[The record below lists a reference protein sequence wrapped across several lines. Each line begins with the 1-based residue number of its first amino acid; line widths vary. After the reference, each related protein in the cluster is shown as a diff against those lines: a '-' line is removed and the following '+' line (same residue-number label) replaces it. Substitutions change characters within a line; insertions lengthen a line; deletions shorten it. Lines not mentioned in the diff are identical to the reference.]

1 MNANKCQSLD
11 KSNIMSKYNMNGN
24 VPSENSAARER
35 GASVAREYERVVITF
50 NKVLLLKEKIRLSVE
65 HRISELENFLS
76 RNEEQLGTL
85 LRNIE
90 IYELNISK
98 SVENL
103 EELLI
108 KETRIKDKYN
118 NLLQGVSMET
128 VGVTAV
134 EEESVGEKNIQE
146 SGPSTENL
154 IQQRYHFLD
163 NLNSSFQKL
172 DNDLQSISLLQTE
185 MRNARSEILEK
196 KERALEKKIILD
208 ENRRDL
214 EEEREQLGSDLE
226 ISVKEEEAL
235 TLEYAQLIN
244 KVEGSIVLGDDID
257 RILFSSLGTV
267 DD

>member
-1 MNANKCQSLD
+1 MNEY
-11 KSNIMSKYNMNGN
+11 IINGH
-24 VPSENSAARER
+24 VASENSAARER
-35 GASVAREYERVVITF
+35 GASVAREYERVVNTF

-65 HRISELENFLS
+65 HRIRELENFLA

-85 LRNIE
+85 SRNIE

-103 EELLI
+103 EDLLI

-128 VGVTAV
+128 VGATAV
-134 EEESVGEKNIQE
+134 EEKSLRER
-146 SGPSTENL
+146 GPSTENL

-185 MRNARSEILEK
+185 MHNARSEILEK
-196 KERALEKKIILD
+196 KEQALEKKIILD

-214 EEEREQLGSDLE
+214 EEEREQLESDLE

-257 RILFSSLGTV
+257 RILFSSLSTI

>member
-1 MNANKCQSLD
+1 MNE
-11 KSNIMSKYNMNGN
+11 YNMNGD

-35 GASVAREYERVVITF
+35 GASVAREYERVVNTF

-76 RNEEQLGTL
+76 RNEEQLSTL

-90 IYELNISK
+90 IYELNISR

-108 KETRIKDKYN
+108 KETHIKDKYN

-128 VGVTAV
+128 VGVSAV
-134 EEESVGEKNIQE
+134 EEESVEEKSLHE
-146 SGPSTENL
+146 RGPSTENL

-172 DNDLQSISLLQTE
+172 DNELQSISLLQTE
-185 MRNARSEILEK
+185 MHNARSEILEK
-196 KERALEKKIILD
+196 KEQALEKKIILD
-208 ENRRDL
+208 ENSRDL
-214 EEEREQLGSDLE
+214 EEEREQLESDLE
-226 ISVKEEEAL
+226 ISIKEEEAL
-235 TLEYAQLIN
+235 TLEYVQLIN

-257 RILFSSLGTV
+257 RILFSSLSTIE
-267 DD
+267 D

>member
-1 MNANKCQSLD
+1 MNEY
-11 KSNIMSKYNMNGN
+11 IINGN
-24 VPSENSAARER
+24 VASENSAARER
-35 GASVAREYERVVITF
+35 GASVAREYERVVNTF

-65 HRISELENFLS
+65 HRISELGNFLA

-85 LRNIE
+85 SRNIE
-90 IYELNISK
+90 IYELNIFK

-108 KETRIKDKYN
+108 EETRIKDKYN

-134 EEESVGEKNIQE
+134 EEKSLQE
-146 SGPSTENL
+146 RGPSPENL
-154 IQQRYHFLD
+154 IHKRHHFLD

-185 MRNARSEILEK
+185 MHNARSEILEK
-196 KERALEKKIILD
+196 KEQALEKKIILD
-208 ENRRDL
+208 KNRRDL
-214 EEEREQLGSDLE
+214 EEEREQLESDLE

-257 RILFSSLGTV
+257 RILFSSLITI

>member
-1 MNANKCQSLD
+1 MNEY
-11 KSNIMSKYNMNGN
+11 IINGN
-24 VPSENSAARER
+24 VASENSAARER
-35 GASVAREYERVVITF
+35 GASVAREYERVVNTF

-65 HRISELENFLS
+65 HRISELENFLA
-76 RNEEQLGTL
+76 RNQEQLGTL
-85 LRNIE
+85 SRNIE
-90 IYELNISK
+90 IYELNITR

-103 EELLI
+103 EDLLI

-134 EEESVGEKNIQE
+134 EEKSLQE
-146 SGPSTENL
+146 RGPSTENL
-154 IQQRYHFLD
+154 IQQRHHFLD

-185 MRNARSEILEK
+185 MHNARSEILEK
-196 KERALEKKIILD
+196 KEQALEKKIILD

-214 EEEREQLGSDLE
+214 EEEREQLELDLE

-257 RILFSSLGTV
+257 RILFSFLSTV
-267 DD
+267 ED

>member
-1 MNANKCQSLD
+1 MSEY
-11 KSNIMSKYNMNGN
+11 NINGN
-24 VPSENSAARER
+24 VASENSAARER
-35 GASVAREYERVVITF
+35 GASVAREYERVVNTF

-65 HRISELENFLS
+65 YRISELENFLD

-85 LRNIE
+85 SRNIK
-90 IYELNISK
+90 IYELNISR

-108 KETRIKDKYN
+108 EETKTKDEYN
-118 NLLQGVSMET
+118 NLLHGVSMET

-134 EEESVGEKNIQE
+134 EEDSVEEMSLQE
-146 SGPSTENL
+146 RGPSTENL

-172 DNDLQSISLLQTE
+172 DNELQSISLLQTE
-185 MRNARSEILEK
+185 MHNARSEILEK
-196 KERALEKKIILD
+196 KEQALEKKIILD

-214 EEEREQLGSDLE
+214 EQECEQLESDLE

-257 RILFSSLGTV
+257 RILFSSLSTI

>member
-1 MNANKCQSLD
+1 MSEY
-11 KSNIMSKYNMNGN
+11 NINGN
-24 VPSENSAARER
+24 VASENSAARER
-35 GASVAREYERVVITF
+35 GASVAREYERVVNTF

-65 HRISELENFLS
+65 HRISELENFLA

-85 LRNIE
+85 SRNIE
-90 IYELNISK
+90 IYELNISR

-108 KETRIKDKYN
+108 EETRIKDKYN

-134 EEESVGEKNIQE
+134 EEKSLQE
-146 SGPSTENL
+146 RGPSTENL

-172 DNDLQSISLLQTE
+172 DNELQSISLLQTE
-185 MRNARSEILEK
+185 MHNARSEILEK
-196 KERALEKKIILD
+196 KEQAFAKKIILD
-208 ENRRDL
+208 GNRRGF
-214 EEEREQLGSDLE
+214 EEEREQLESDLE

-257 RILFSSLGTV
+257 RVLFSCLVTV

>member
-1 MNANKCQSLD
+1 MSEY
-11 KSNIMSKYNMNGN
+11 NINGN
-24 VPSENSAARER
+24 VASENSAARER
-35 GASVAREYERVVITF
+35 GASVAREYERVVNTF
-50 NKVLLLKEKIRLSVE
+50 NKVLLFKEKIRLSVE
-65 HRISELENFLS
+65 HRISELENFLV

-85 LRNIE
+85 SRNIE
-90 IYELNISK
+90 IYELNISR

-103 EELLI
+103 EDLLI
-108 KETRIKDKYN
+108 KETHIKGKYN

-134 EEESVGEKNIQE
+134 EEESVEEESVEEKSLQE
-146 SGPSTENL
+146 RGPSTENL

-185 MRNARSEILEK
+185 MHNARSEILEK
-196 KERALEKKIILD
+196 KEQALEKKIILD
-208 ENRRDL
+208 KNRRDL
-214 EEEREQLGSDLE
+214 EEEREQLESDLE

-257 RILFSSLGTV
+257 RILFSSLSTI

>member
-1 MNANKCQSLD
+1 MNENVAN
-11 KSNIMSKYNMNGN
+11 
-24 VPSENSAARER
+24 ENSAARER
-35 GASVAREYERVVITF
+35 GASVAREYDRVVNTF

-76 RNEEQLGTL
+76 QNEKQLGTL
-85 LRNIE
+85 SRNIE

-98 SVENL
+98 CVETL

-108 KETRIKDKYN
+108 EETSIKDKYN

-128 VGVTAV
+128 VGVTVV
-134 EEESVGEKNIQE
+134 EEESGTEKNVQE

-185 MRNARSEILEK
+185 MKNARREIIEK
-196 KERALEKKIILD
+196 KDLALEKKIIL
-208 ENRRDL
+208 EGNRSDL
-214 EEEREQLGSDLE
+214 EEELEQLESDLE

-244 KVEGSIVLGDDID
+244 KVEGSIVLDDDID
-257 RILFSSLGTV
+257 RILFSFLTTAG
-267 DD
+267 D